1 MRLIVQLFLYLAF
14 FVPALQAQSS
24 ETWRGLTVAPE
35 YRCSPYRSDDYRYPQ
50 SVEPQIVATMDGRI
64 YGPYTGR
71 DFESIRQTD
80 IEHIVARSEAHD
92 SGLCAADAT
101 TRRRFAADP
110 DNLTLASPSVNRG
123 QKKAKDAADWLP
135 AKNECWFAGRVVEV
149 KREYGLTVPR
159 ESAEAMVWY
168 RRAAEQGNAAAQ
180 YQLGVI
186 YFFGEGVRPDRVS
199 AYMWFHLA
207 GANGYAAGVPWR
219 DRVARDMSPEQI
231 TAAQRLA
238 REWVEAHRAGG
249 K

>member
-1 MRLIVQLFLYLAF
+1 MTSIQWLPLCLALLW
-14 FVPALQAQSS
+14 A
-24 ETWRGLTVAPE
+24 G
-35 YRCSPYRSDDYRYPQ
+35 
-50 SVEPQIVATMDGRI
+50 I
-64 YGPYTGR
+64 
-71 DFESIRQTD
+71 
-80 IEHIVARSEAHD
+80 
-92 SGLCAADAT
+92 
-101 TRRRFAADP
+101 
-110 DNLTLASPSVNRG
+110 ASPPVV
-123 QKKAKDAADWLP
+123 AAT
-135 AKNECWFAGRVVEV
+135 EQGEAGAPLALR
-149 KREYGLTVPR
+149 RLYADGLTVPR

-231 TAAQRLA
+231 AAAQRLA